1 MKFISLEIPDVIL
14 IEPKVNRDARGY
26 FYESYRKDVFAVN
39 GIEDD
44 FVQDNYSRSSRGV
57 LRGLHYQ
64 IEPKAQ
70 AKLVTVLQ
78 GKVLD
83 VAVDIRRG
91 SKTFGRWVSC
101 LLTAETKQSLY
112 VPKGFAHGICVLE
125 DNTEFFYK
133 VSDFYSPQHER
144 GIIWND
150 ANLAISWPK
159 MDAPYIFSDKDQKY
173 PSLKEAFNL

>member
-1 MKFISLEIPDVIL
+1 MKFIPLEIPDVIL
-14 IEPKVNRDARGY
+14 IESKVNQDPRGY
-26 FYESYRKDVFAVN
+26 FYESYRKDIFTLN
-39 GIEDD
+39 GIKDD

-64 IEPKAQ
+64 IDPRAQ
-70 AKLVTVLQ
+70 GKLVTVLE

-83 VAVDIRRG
+83 VAVDLRQESR
-91 SKTFGRWVSC
+91 TFGKWVSC
-101 LLTAETKQSLY
+101 VLTSQKKQSLY

-144 GIIWND
+144 GIIWSD
-150 ANLAISWPK
+150 PDLAIAWPK
-159 MDAPYIFSDKDQKY
+159 LDIPYILSDKDQKY
-173 PSLKEAFNL
+173 PRLKEVFN